1 MWVRIKY
8 KQSALEEQRKEVINS
23 AWRIGGEVQESFKE
37 SDTGTGPYKM
47 NTATPTTEEGHRAF
61 SISNSSPYVRVCLE

>member
-23 AWRIGGEVQESFKE
+23 AWRVGGEVQESFKE

-47 NTATPTTEEGHRAF
+47 NTTTPTTEEGHRAF
-61 SISNSSPYVRVCLE
+61 SISK